1 MVALESQFVEGG
13 VSGNESMIPKNDR
26 ERAAAHKRVRA
37 SFRRRFEST
46 ANKYRDK
53 LIEMYGQRKG
63 KKVRCAEAFEV
74 CEYGRRPSEND
85 LKTKLFP
92 FFK

>member
-1 MVALESQFVEGG
+1 
-13 VSGNESMIPKNDR
+13 MIPKNEK
-26 ERAAAHKRVRA
+26 ERAAAYRRVSA

-53 LIEMYGQRKG
+53 LIEMYGQKKG
-63 KKVRCAEAFEV
+63 KKVRYAEAFEV
-74 CEYGRRPSEND
+74 CEYGRRPSANE

-92 FFK
+92 FYEK